1 MLARPV
7 RIDFSS
13 QPCSARPASK
23 RSSRWYSWRARLFSA
38 TVPPPFALS
47 LSGFFLPMAALSQFA
62 ARFGAAGTPRSTAG
76 IRMPTVQR
84 SALVE
89 HSAARMFAL
98 VNDIAAYPRRFD
110 WCESAQVLEADDERV
125 VARLDLG
132 FGALR
137 TWFTTENTLSPPHHI
152 AMALRAG
159 PFKRLE
165 GHWRFHALDESACKV
180 TLTLDFEPQSR
191 LLAPAMA
198 LGFQGLADRMVD
210 DFVRVADR
218 GAE

>member
-1 MLARPV
+1 
-7 RIDFSS
+7 
-13 QPCSARPASK
+13 
-23 RSSRWYSWRARLFSA
+23 
-38 TVPPPFALS
+38 
-47 LSGFFLPMAALSQFA
+47 
-62 ARFGAAGTPRSTAG
+62 
-76 IRMPTVQR
+76 MPTIKR

-110 WCESAQVLEADDERV
+110 WCDSAQVLEADSAHV
-125 VARLDLG
+125 IARLDLG

-152 AMALRAG
+152 DMQLRDG
-159 PFKRLE
+159 PFRKLSGR
-165 GHWRFHALDESACKV
+165 WQFHALDESACKV

-191 LLAPAMA
+191 LLGPALT

-210 DFVRVADR
+210 DFVRIADT
-218 GAE
+218 GVEA